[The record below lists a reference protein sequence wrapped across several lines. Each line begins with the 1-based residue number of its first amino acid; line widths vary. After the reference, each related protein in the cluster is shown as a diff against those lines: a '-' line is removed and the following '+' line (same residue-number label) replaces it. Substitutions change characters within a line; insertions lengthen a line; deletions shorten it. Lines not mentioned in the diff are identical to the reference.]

1 MSNSYTADSSKE
13 ELIISII
20 KLAAIEAFTD
30 DNYRNFS
37 CLADIGPY
45 KFSPSSNLDHH
56 LLWVLLAP
64 CAELTETE
72 WSNVCNLRNTND
84 IFSWLFG
91 VLLPSG
97 ISSYFE
103 YSLFLRQIIVDS
115 KPQCYDETL
124 AQFLTKVSAHECI
137 GYLQYQFKRH
147 RLPFELGEKTEQLLM
162 TTLQSYNVCE
172 IVGLLWS
179 SLKSQ
184 LARLR
189 SGSISPE
196 QAASSVIP
204 NLERLLIK
212 AKTEN
217 WQLTQFTRPIYLPQS
232 KLSRIIFEQVLQVPS
247 DGFCFSLKWLSE
259 TYGNKTNFAPTTG

>member
-1 MSNSYTADSSKE
+1 MSNSDNAVSTKQ
-13 ELIISII
+13 ELLISII

-30 DNYRNFS
+30 DNYLNFS

-64 CAELTETE
+64 CAELTESE
-72 WSNVCNLRNTND
+72 WSNVCNLHNTND
-84 IFSWLFG
+84 IFSWLFE
-91 VLLPSG
+91 VILPNG
-97 ISSYFE
+97 ITSYFE
-103 YSLFLRQIIVDS
+103 YSQLLRQIIVDS
-115 KPQCYDETL
+115 KPQCYDDTL
-124 AQFLTKVSAHECI
+124 AKFLIKVSAHECL
-137 GYLQYQFKRH
+137 GYLQYQFRRH

-172 IVGLLWS
+172 IIGLLWS

-189 SGSISPE
+189 SGNISPE

-204 NLERLLIK
+204 NLERLLIR

-217 WQLTQFTRPIYLPQS
+217 WQLTQFTRPLYLPQS
-232 KLSRIIFEQVLQVPS
+232 RLSRIIFEQVLQVQS
-247 DGFCFSLKWLSE
+247 DGFCFSVSWLTE
-259 TYGNKTNFAPTTG
+259 TCGHSKPSS